1 MKALIYKDLFILK
14 QKGQLFS
21 LFSALLYY
29 IPIAYL
35 FQNFYGLA
43 LIVILSAPLG
53 GCSFLQ
59 VVMEKEERTNF
70 EKAYMSLPVTKNEV
84 ILARFIT
91 SIIYLLITTIFT
103 FVYMLAFVYCFNVV
117 TLDVGLI
124 VWCIGLIIGLIMM
137 ALNSVG
143 YHLLGARKGAFV
155 YLIFAGVSV
164 ILYFIAFLGFDVSQ
178 VLLMK
183 PIDLVLIG
191 AVIAVICLLVSY
203 IASLKILQRK
213 YS

>member
-1 MKALIYKDLFILK
+1 MKALIYKDMFILK

-21 LFSALLYY
+21 LFSQLIYL
-29 IPIAYL
+29 IPIGYF

-43 LIVILSAPLG
+43 LIVVLSAPLG
-53 GCSFLQ
+53 GSAFLQ

-91 SIIYLLITTIFT
+91 SMFYLLITMIFP
-103 FVYMLAFVYCFNVV
+103 FVYMLVFVYYFNVV

-124 VWCIGLIIGLIMM
+124 VWCIGFIIGIIMLAM
-137 ALNSVG
+137 NSVG
-143 YHLLGARKGAFV
+143 YHLLGARKGTFV
-155 YLIFAGVSV
+155 YLTFAAISV
-164 ILYFIAFLGFDVSQ
+164 ILYFVAFLGFDVSQ

-191 AVIAVICLLVSY
+191 AVIAVICLFVSY